1 MNRSKSG
8 NWDEEMVILSK
19 ICNLF
24 PFRSNIYPT
33 DIGNK
38 SPTIMLGNSRCN
50 CKHKHQSYSLK
61 SLCDLVFEFKTSW
74 AFGLA
79 LLVELVPVAR
89 TLVLVPIGPRRNTF
103 ALSTAY
109 STVPQTPI
117 LNPCRWASVRTLVAA
132 ISCHQHT
139 KLYITSKYSLIL
151 YFFFIAVTEKSYM
164 SLHRLWLAP
173 RKRSL
178 EEENIIVGCQRQASL
193 LQVRTLATVVG
204 VSQEAC
210 YGISKSMYL

>member
-1 MNRSKSG
+1 MFIGWWTGQKVETETER
-8 NWDEEMVILSK
+8 M
-19 ICNLF
+19 CNLF
-24 PFRSNIYPT
+24 LFRSNIPNRHWKQEYNHMQKLLLLSLYST
-33 DIGNK
+33 WCL
-38 SPTIMLGNSRCN
+38 SWSSR
-50 CKHKHQSYSLK
+50 
-61 SLCDLVFEFKTSW
+61 

-132 ISCHQHT
+132 ISCHKHT
-139 KLYITSKYSLIL
+139 KIFTDFIYILLYSSKR
-151 YFFFIAVTEKSYM
+151 KSYT
-164 SLHRLWLAP
+164 SLHRRWLAP

-178 EEENIIVGCQRQASL
+178 EEENITVGWQRQASFL
-193 LQVRTLATVVG
+193 LWQERTLAIVVG
-204 VSQEAC
+204 VFQLSTRGFC
-210 YGISKSMYL
+210 FGISKSIYL

>member
-1 MNRSKSG
+1 MFIGWWTGQKVETETER
-8 NWDEEMVILSK
+8 M
-19 ICNLF
+19 CNLF
-24 PFRSNIYPT
+24 LFRSNIPNRHWKQEYNHMQNLLLLSLYST
-33 DIGNK
+33 WCL
-38 SPTIMLGNSRCN
+38 SWSSR
-50 CKHKHQSYSLK
+50 
-61 SLCDLVFEFKTSW
+61 

-109 STVPQTPI
+109 STVLHTPI